1 MLHCEW
7 MLQYEDQMRRWLFA
21 ILAISVFGVAAI
33 TQAAEPVAPG
43 PADADLEWI
52 YSCPSSKGCAFSCP
66 TGAGGATAATGGTTT
81 ATGRVMAT
89 TGGTMAATHVTKLT
103 IHLRR
108 IRIDNEQAQAIFYD
122 YSTMEVPSGSGFAI
136 NTGLG
141 ALSCQVNGMTLD
153 YFGAPKSHGQEQ

>member
-1 MLHCEW
+1 MP
-7 MLQYEDQMRRWLFA
+7 RWLYA
-21 ILAISVFGVAAI
+21 TLAISVLGVATD
-33 TQAAEPVAPG
+33 TQAAEPVAPE
-43 PADADLEWI
+43 PADADLVWI

-66 TGAGGATAATGGTTT
+66 TGAGGATAATGAATTT
-81 ATGRVMAT
+81 TGGPMAT

-108 IRIDNEQAQAIFYD
+108 LRMGNQNAQAIFYE
-122 YSTMEVPSGSGFAI
+122 YSTMEVPSGSGFSI

-153 YFGAPKSHGQEQ
+153 YFGPPKSRAQN

>member
-1 MLHCEW
+1 MP
-7 MLQYEDQMRRWLFA
+7 RWLYA
-21 ILAISVFGVAAI
+21 TLASSVFGLAAG
-33 TQAAEPVAPG
+33 TQAAEPVTPG
-43 PADADLEWI
+43 PADADLDWI
-52 YSCPSSKGCAFSCP
+52 YSCPSSKGCAFICP
-66 TGAGGATAATGGTTT
+66 TGAGGALSRSW
-81 ATGRVMAT
+81 GRLVT
-89 TGGTMAATHVTKLT
+89 TGGGMAASHVTKLT

-153 YFGAPKSHGQEQ
+153 YFGPPKSHVQN

>member
-1 MLHCEW
+1 
-7 MLQYEDQMRRWLFA
+7 MRRWFFA
-21 ILAISVFGVAAI
+21 TLAISLFGLAAGASCLE
-33 TQAAEPVAPG
+33 TKAAEPAMPG
-43 PADADLEWI
+43 GRDADASLEWI
-52 YSCPSSKGCAFSCP
+52 YSCPSSKGCSFICP
-66 TGAGGATAATGGTTT
+66 TGTGGALSRSW
-81 ATGRVMAT
+81 GRLVT
-89 TGGTMAATHVTKLT
+89 TGGGMAASHVTKLT

-153 YFGAPKSHGQEQ
+153 YFGPPKSHVQN